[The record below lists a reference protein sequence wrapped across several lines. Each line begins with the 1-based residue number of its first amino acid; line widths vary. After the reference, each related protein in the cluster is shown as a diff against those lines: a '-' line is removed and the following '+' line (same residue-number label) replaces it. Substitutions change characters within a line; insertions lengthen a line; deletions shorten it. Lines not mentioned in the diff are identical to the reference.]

1 MTETIKFLCA
11 LLLTKYSKHHFYNF
25 LVFQSSD
32 RLNEP
37 VQSCDVAADI
47 QTVVSLKG
55 TGQPPSEQLLPD
67 FYAEHVT
74 LGMNRDRRKQV
85 CRI

>member
-1 MTETIKFLCA
+1 M
-11 LLLTKYSKHHFYNF
+11 
-25 LVFQSSD
+25 
-32 RLNEP
+32 
-37 VQSCDVAADI
+37 QSCDVAADI

-85 CRI
+85 CRIKSNNVHIQIIPRSLHLSEIHILFPGACQSTAIN

>member
-1 MTETIKFLCA
+1 M
-11 LLLTKYSKHHFYNF
+11 
-25 LVFQSSD
+25 
-32 RLNEP
+32 EP
-37 VQSCDVAADI
+37 VQNCDVAADI

-55 TGQPPSEQLLPD
+55 TGQPASEQLLPD

-85 CRI
+85 RKGR